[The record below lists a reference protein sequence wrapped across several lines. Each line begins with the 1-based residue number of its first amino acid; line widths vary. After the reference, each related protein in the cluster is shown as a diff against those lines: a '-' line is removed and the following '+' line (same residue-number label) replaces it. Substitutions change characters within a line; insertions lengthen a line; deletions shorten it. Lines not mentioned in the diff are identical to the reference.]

1 MKKFT
6 VTTLYFSDGTCVYS
20 ETRKGQSEFM
30 AQRAVMNSGNE
41 DAGWTK
47 KVIIEEEGTS
57 E

>member
-1 MKKFT
+1 MKRFT
-6 VTTLYFSDGTCVYS
+6 ITTLYYCDGTFVYF

-41 DAGWTK
+41 VGPWSK
-47 KVIIEEEGTS
+47 RVVIEEEVS